1 MRGQVGAGGSQ
12 GRGEHVKRA
21 RDPDELSVFAEKTH
35 SESSWEGGGGGQ
47 RCRAWGAKGGQ
58 QPSVPSRGSEKAWE
72 GLNAGKL

>member
-35 SESSWEGGGGGQ
+35 SESSWEGGGVGSVVGPGGPK
-47 RCRAWGAKGGQ
+47 AGSSPVFLLGAVRRHG
-58 QPSVPSRGSEKAWE
+58 RG
-72 GLNAGKL
+72 